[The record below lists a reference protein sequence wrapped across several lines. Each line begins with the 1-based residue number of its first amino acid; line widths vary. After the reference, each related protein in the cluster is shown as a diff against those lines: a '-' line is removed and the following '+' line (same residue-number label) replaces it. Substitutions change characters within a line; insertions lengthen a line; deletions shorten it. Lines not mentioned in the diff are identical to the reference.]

1 MTEMGTSGQT
11 DLVLSEHEYLLNE
24 MMERV
29 GAKIYAEANISG
41 IIQVPRG
48 TVGFGGYE
56 TPERHVDGYE
66 TPEREDPSKQI
77 NPSLYLY
84 LNNLKSSRRQHSSIF

>member
-1 MTEMGTSGQT
+1 
-11 DLVLSEHEYLLNE
+11 

-29 GAKIYAEANISG
+29 GVKIHAEANISG

-48 TVGFGGYE
+48 TVGFEGYE

-66 TPEREDPSKQI
+66 TPEREGSSRQI
-77 NPSLYLY
+77 KPSLYL
-84 LNNLKSSRRQHSSIF
+84 